1 MRGDVTTDI
10 DTNTTSVIVIVAVTV
25 TVSVSVSVSVYLLL
39 VRGADGGRDGD
50 RWWTV
55 VGWGR
60 SHGDG
65 QAPLE
70 KKR

>member
-39 VRGADGGRDGD
+39 VRGTDGGRDGD

-55 VGWGR
+55 VGWR

>member
-10 DTNTTSVIVIVAVTV
+10 DIDTTSVIVAVTV
-25 TVSVSVSVSVYLLL
+25 TVSVSVPVSVYLLL